1 MSTDGNGF
9 EVCEVATMDA
19 DTATVA
25 GLLVVEPAAAA
36 ASASEAEMVCMKIW
50 PLELRTALPP
60 ALALRIWPRR
70 TGGRMAEGK
79 RWNPAG

>member
-9 EVCEVATMDA
+9 EVCEVATTDA
-19 DTATVA
+19 DTATAA
-25 GLLVVEPAAAA
+25 GLLVEPAVA
-36 ASASEAEMVCMKIW
+36 ASASEAEIVCMKIW
-50 PLELRTALPP
+50 PLEVRTLPP

-70 TGGRMAEGK
+70 TGGRIAEGK

>member
-9 EVCEVATMDA
+9 EVCEVATTDA
-19 DTATVA
+19 PATAVA

-36 ASASEAEMVCMKIW
+36 TAAASEACSEADIVCMKIW
-50 PLELRTALPP
+50 PLLEVSTLPP

-79 RWNPAG
+79 R